1 MVTIVDVNRP
11 ERQANAGAPAR
22 NQLVANAVAG
32 TSNSKAPITKTAAQ
46 AVVNYLN
53 TALSTY
59 LTSYNIRSQLI
70 MRDLAYYRENDA
82 TRQQSLAKGYNM
94 TGDPTKLQN
103 ITVPIVMPQ
112 VESALA
118 YHTGVFLT
126 GYPIFGVVAPP
137 EAAEAMTQME
147 TLIGE
152 NSIRGAWP
160 QQLMKTLRNGLK
172 YDLGAVEVVWEKRKS
187 ARIGTPQIDKLT
199 TGTVTDTYYEGNFLK
214 DIDPYNLIIDT
225 RVSPDVNHIEGEFA
239 GYTEL
244 LSRIATKQR
253 MDNLDP
259 FSTMNFRQALES
271 PSTGS
276 QVDSQTAG
284 YFIPTV
290 NPDALLPAANQQP
303 FNWDNWFVG
312 NKQTRADGSAPIQ
325 YQNAY
330 EWTTLYARI
339 LPSDFDIKTT
349 NPNHVQIWKFIII
362 NRSVCIFAQRQDNAH
377 GYLPIIVCKPS
388 NDGMS
393 WQSKSFAQNV
403 EPYQYLASAL
413 MNSGLESQRRKVYD
427 RILYDANRIR
437 KQDIDNVSPVARI
450 PVKNNQYAKDL
461 QSAVHIMPY
470 RDEGVATVMEFA
482 QNVTSMADIA
492 NGQNRVQQGQFQ
504 KGNKTR
510 REFDTVMTN
519 SNSRQQMAAIG
530 LEYSFFTPIK
540 EIIKSNILQYQPPT
554 ELVNTMT
561 KQVVAI
567 DPTKLRQQ
575 IVSFKL
581 SDGLLPTD
589 KLVATDVL
597 ITILQTAQAVP
608 EIRAKYDIMGMML
621 YFWQLQGAHWLKDF
635 ERSPEEQAQYLT
647 TMQQAALASGN
658 ATPEKQQTPP
668 ADAGALG
675 AS

>member
-1 MVTIVDVNRP
+1 MVALVDVNRP
-11 ERQANAGAPAR
+11 DRPR
-22 NQLVANAVAG
+22 KQLQLPTG
-32 TSNSKAPITKTAAQ
+32 SSDKNSKAPIPQVAAE

-59 LTSYNIRSQLI
+59 ITSYNIRSQLL

-94 TGDPTKLQN
+94 TGDPTKMQN
-103 ITVPIVMPQ
+103 LTVPIVMPQ

-118 YHTGVFLT
+118 YHTAVFLT

-137 EAAEAMTQME
+137 KAADAMLQME
-147 TLIGE
+147 TIIGE

-160 QQLMKTLRNGLK
+160 QQLMKTIRNGLK
-172 YDLGAVEVVWEKRKS
+172 YDLGAVEVVWEKRKT
-187 ARIGTPQIDKLT
+187 ARIGTPQINALANGSVKE
-199 TGTVTDTYYEGNFLK
+199 TYYQGNFIK
-214 DIDPYNLIIDT
+214 DLDPYNLILDT

-253 MDNLDP
+253 MENLDT
-259 FSTMNFRQALES
+259 FATMNFKAALES

-290 NPDALLPAANQQP
+290 NPDALLPAANQRP

-312 NKQTRADGSAPIQ
+312 AKQPRADGSAPIQ

-330 EWTTLYARI
+330 EWTVLYARI
-339 LPSDFDIKTT
+339 LPSDFGIPGP
-349 NPNHVQIWKFIII
+349 NGNHVQIWKFIII
-362 NRSVCIFAQRQDNAH
+362 NRAVCIFAQRQDNAH

-403 EPYQYLASAL
+403 EPYQYLATSL
-413 MNSGLESQRRKVYD
+413 MNSALESQRRKVYD

-470 RDEGVATVMEFA
+470 RDDGVANIMEFA

-492 NGQNRVQQGQFQ
+492 GGQNRVQQGQFQ

-510 REFDTVMTN
+510 REFDTVMAN

-530 LEYSFFTPIK
+530 LEYSFFAPIK

-554 ELVNTMT
+554 ELVNSLT
-561 KQVVAI
+561 KQVVTI
-567 DPTKLRQQ
+567 DPTKLRED

-581 SDGLLPTD
+581 SDGLLPSD
-589 KLVATDVL
+589 KLVGTDVL

-621 YFWQLQGAHWLKDF
+621 YFWQIQGAYWLKDF
-635 ERSPEEQAQYLT
+635 ERSPQEQQKYLT
-647 TMQQAALASGN
+647 MMQQAALASGN
-658 ATPEKQQTPP
+658 ATPPTQPP
-668 ADAGALG
+668 ATPDAGSMG

>member
-1 MVTIVDVNRP
+1 MVTLTDVNRP
-11 ERQANAGAPAR
+11 DRQAAAGAPAR
-22 NQLVANAVAG
+22 NQLSANAVV
-32 TSNSKAPITKTAAQ
+32 TDNKRAPINMKASQ

-59 LTSYNIRSQLI
+59 ITSYNIRSQLL

-82 TRQQSLAKGYNM
+82 TRQQQLAKAANM
-94 TGDPTKLQN
+94 TGDPTKMQN
-103 ITVPIVMPQ
+103 ITVPVVMPQ

-137 EAAEAMTQME
+137 QAADAMAQME

-172 YDLGAVEVVWEKRKS
+172 YDLGAAEVTWEKRKT
-187 ARIGTPQIDKLT
+187 ARIGTPQIDNLT
-199 TGTVTDTYYEGNFLK
+199 NGSVQDTYYEGNFIK
-214 DIDPYNLIIDT
+214 DLDPYNLLLDT

-259 FSTMNFRQALES
+259 FATMNFRAAFES
-271 PSTGS
+271 PATGAG
-276 QVDSQTAG
+276 VDSQTAG

-312 NKQTRADGSAPIQ
+312 NKQSRADGSAPIQ

-339 LPSDFDIKTT
+339 LPSDFGIITA
-349 NPNHVQIWKFIII
+349 NANHVQIWKFIIV
-362 NRSVCIFAQRQDNAH
+362 NRAVCIYAARQDNAH

-403 EPYQYLASAL
+403 EPYQYLSSAL

-427 RILYDANRIR
+427 RILYDSNRIR

-470 RDEGVATVMEFA
+470 RDEGIAAIMDFA

-561 KQVVAI
+561 KQVVKI
-567 DPTKLRQQ
+567 DPTKLREQ

-589 KLVATDVL
+589 KLVGTEVL

-635 ERSPEEQAQYLT
+635 ERDPAQEAEYLKS
-647 TMQQAALASGN
+647 MQLAAQASGN
-658 ATPEKQQTPP
+658 AKP
-668 ADAGALG
+668 AEAAVPAGDPGDLG

>member
-11 ERQANAGAPAR
+11 DRPRPQQQSQRGPATP
-22 NQLVANAVAG
+22 NEPGQ
-32 TSNSKAPITKTAAQ
+32 KAPLSMESSK

-59 LTSYNIRSQLI
+59 ITSYNIRSQLL
-70 MRDLAYYRENDA
+70 MRDLAYYRENDT
-82 TRQQSLAKGYNM
+82 TRQQQLAKGYNM
-94 TGDPTKLQN
+94 TGDPTKMQN

-137 EAAEAMTQME
+137 DAADAMAQME
-147 TLIGE
+147 TIIGE

-160 QQLMKTLRNGLK
+160 QQLMKTIRNGLK
-172 YDLGAVEVVWEKRKS
+172 YDLGAVEVVWEKKKTAS
-187 ARIGTPQIDKLT
+187 IGTPQLNSLANGSVKE
-199 TGTVTDTYYEGNFLK
+199 TYYEGNFIK
-214 DIDPYNLIIDT
+214 DLDPYNLLLDT

-259 FSTMNFRQALES
+259 FASMNFKAALES

-312 NKQTRADGSAPIQ
+312 AKQPRADGSAPIQ

-339 LPSDFDIKTT
+339 LPSDFAM
-349 NPNHVQIWKFIII
+349 NVSNRNHVQIWKFIII
-362 NRSVCIFAQRQDNAH
+362 NRSVCIFAQRQTNAH

-393 WQSKSFAQNV
+393 YQSKSFAQNV
-403 EPYQYLASAL
+403 EPYQYLASSL
-413 MNSGLESQRRKVYD
+413 MNSALESQRRKVYD
-427 RILYDANRIR
+427 RILYDSNRIR

-461 QSAVHIMPY
+461 ASAVHIMPY
-470 RDEGVATVMEFA
+470 RDEGVAAIMEFS
-482 QNVTSMADIA
+482 QSVTNMADIA

-510 REFDTVMTN
+510 REFDTVMSN
-519 SNSRQQMAAIG
+519 SNSRQQMAAIA

-554 ELVNTMT
+554 QMMNTLT
-561 KQVVAI
+561 KQPVKI
-567 DPTKLRQQ
+567 DPTVLREK
-575 IVSFKL
+575 IISFKL

-589 KLVATDVL
+589 KLVGTDVL

-621 YFWQLQGAHWLKDF
+621 YFWQIQGAYWLKDF
-635 ERSPEEQAQYLT
+635 ERTPEQQAAYLQ

-658 ATPEKQQTPP
+658 ATPPTQQPAPP
-668 ADAGALG
+668 DAGSMG